1 MNVFSSPL
9 NPEMFAQ
16 LAAAGMLGSVPGAS
30 SSVPSSNP
38 PPPCPRPSFPSLDTR
53 DSRQDH
59 SPFASPSH
67 PYQRPEHLPSSVP
80 RTNGASHNGLS
91 DGKHITNGG
100 DISTHSRQGST
111 GKSFI
116 KKKKIASLSYRR
128 TCQDQPSR
136 QHTFRLPTRL
146 LVTIVIPIPLLADQM
161 LACPRRYGCLRLQH
175 PHRHPASNRT
185 HRSML

>member
-1 MNVFSSPL
+1 MDVFSSPL

-30 SSVPSSNP
+30 SAVPSSNP
-38 PPPCPRPSFPSLDTR
+38 QTSCQRPSFPSLDTL

-67 PYQRPEHLPSSVP
+67 PYQRPEHTPSSVP

-91 DGKHITNGG
+91 DVKHITHGG
-100 DISTHSRQGST
+100 GVSTHSRQGST

-116 KKKKIASLSYRR
+116 LMKMHRFLTPELARISCLVNV
-128 TCQDQPSR
+128 PS
-136 QHTFRLPTRL
+136 
-146 LVTIVIPIPLLADQM
+146 TILHVFW
-161 LACPRRYGCLRLQH
+161 LRL
-175 PHRHPASNRT
+175 
-185 HRSML
+185 

>member
-1 MNVFSSPL
+1 
-9 NPEMFAQ
+9 MFAQ

-38 PPPCPRPSFPSLDTR
+38 PRSSFPSLDTR

-67 PYQRPEHLPSSVP
+67 PYQRPEHLSTSVP
-80 RTNGASHNGLS
+80 RTNGASHNGLP
-91 DGKHITNGG
+91 DGKHITHDGG
-100 DISTHSRQGST
+100 ISTHSRQGST

-116 KKKKIASLSYRR
+116 LKKRKNASLSYPR

-146 LVTIVIPIPLLADQM
+146 LVTIVIPIPLPADQM
-161 LACPRRYGCLRLQH
+161 LACPRRYGCLHLQQ
-175 PHRHPASNRT
+175 PRRHPASDRT

>member
-9 NPEMFAQ
+9 NPETFAQ

-38 PPPCPRPSFPSLDTR
+38 PPPCPRPPFPSLDTR

-67 PYQRPEHLPSSVP
+67 PYQRPEHISSSVP

-91 DGKHITNGG
+91 DGKHITHGG
-100 DISTHSRQGST
+100 DISTHSRQGSS

-116 KKKKIASLSYRR
+116 LKKEKSHRFLTLELARISRLVNV
-128 TCQDQPSR
+128 PSAVL
-136 QHTFRLPTRL
+136 HVLW
-146 LVTIVIPIPLLADQM
+146 
-161 LACPRRYGCLRLQH
+161 LQ
-175 PHRHPASNRT
+175 
-185 HRSML
+185 L

>member
-16 LAAAGMLGSVPGAS
+16 LAAAGVLGSGPGAS

-38 PPPCPRPSFPSLDTR
+38 PPPCPRSSFPSLDTR

-67 PYQRPEHLPSSVP
+67 PYQRPEHISPSVP
-80 RTNGASHNGLS
+80 PTNGTSHNGLPNR
-91 DGKHITNGG
+91 KHFTHGG
-100 DISTHSRQGST
+100 DINTHSRQGST

-116 KKKKIASLSYRR
+116 IKKEKRHRFLTTELTRISRLVNV
-128 TCQDQPSR
+128 PSAFL
-136 QHTFRLPTRL
+136 HVFW
-146 LVTIVIPIPLLADQM
+146 
-161 LACPRRYGCLRLQH
+161 LRL
-175 PHRHPASNRT
+175 
-185 HRSML
+185 

>member
-16 LAAAGMLGSVPGAS
+16 LAAAGMLGSVPGAP

-67 PYQRPEHLPSSVP
+67 PYQRPEHMSSSVP
-80 RTNGASHNGLS
+80 RTNGASRNGLP
-91 DGKHITNGG
+91 DGKHVTHGG
-100 DISTHSRQGST
+100 DIGTHSRQGST
-111 GKSFI
+111 GKSFYS
-116 KKKKIASLSYRR
+116 KKRKSHRFLTPKLARISRLVNV
-128 TCQDQPSR
+128 PSAFL
-136 QHTFRLPTRL
+136 HVFW
-146 LVTIVIPIPLLADQM
+146 
-161 LACPRRYGCLRLQH
+161 LQ
-175 PHRHPASNRT
+175 
-185 HRSML
+185 L